1 MKKFISLLVLVVF
14 GLLLLPLREAS
25 AVEVN
30 NLYIQRQICMEK
42 NIVASYMW

>member
-30 NLYIQRQICMEK
+30 NLYRQRQICMEK